1 MTGWASPT
9 LAPRSASRVIVH
21 ERAHD
26 RLVEQF
32 VARAKALRVGDGLD
46 AETQVGPLIGDTQLA
61 KVTSDV
67 QIGQKEGAGLACGG
81 NRPQ

>member
-1 MTGWASPT
+1 
-9 LAPRSASRVIVH
+9 VH

-26 RLVEQF
+26 RFVEQF

-46 AETQVGPLIGDTQLA
+46 ATIHVGPSISDTQLA

-67 QIGQKEGAGLACGG
+67 QIGQEEGAGLACGG
-81 NRPQ
+81 NRLKEGA